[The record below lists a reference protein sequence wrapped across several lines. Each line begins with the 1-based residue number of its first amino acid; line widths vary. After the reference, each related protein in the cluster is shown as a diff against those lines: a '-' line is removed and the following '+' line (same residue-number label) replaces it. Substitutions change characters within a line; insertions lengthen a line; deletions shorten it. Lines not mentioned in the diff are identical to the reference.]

1 MIPYLNL
8 LVAFDKYLFQIA
20 FVFFITWFMKIK
32 IFLWNILVH
41 IVFWMSLP
49 LLLKAQDDVLYFK
62 GKEKKIGRVT
72 EITQKRVEFQPE
84 NSGSTDKIDKDE
96 LELILFGNGSYL
108 TFPNEYRG
116 IEGPSE
122 NRHNEDWLLT
132 KDAFI
137 VACRIDD
144 AEAEPMKV
152 SIPGDDSRIFE
163 VPRSSLVSVL
173 FANGRRQLLGA
184 QPVQIASVLQKKQMK
199 TALDF
204 LAPFEKK
211 KAEVKP
217 SGEFDGK
224 LELDRASQEQL
235 QKRGLQ
241 KTQDL
246 GKYLNLIAN
255 KNTAQEDAA
264 KAVDQAVALFL
275 SDSSQVETKQPSGE
289 RRRDFIRNYLTRLRL
304 LKYTKVVIEWSEV
317 AYVSNLRRGPD
328 GNYYGV
334 ISIQQKF
341 TGFLDNKP
349 VFSDNTRK
357 NIEIVLKTYRK
368 EVDGESVELW
378 DVFLNNIGISD
389 SKG

>member
-1 MIPYLNL
+1 MQINSFIRSFLFCFSFFGL
-8 LVAFDKYLFQIA
+8 LP
-20 FVFFITWFMKIK
+20 
-32 IFLWNILVH
+32 
-41 IVFWMSLP
+41 IVLM
-49 LLLKAQDDVLYFK
+49 AQDDVLYIK

-84 NSGSTDKIDKDE
+84 NNGSTDKIDKTE
-96 LELILFGNGSYL
+96 LELILFGNGSFL

-116 IEGPSE
+116 LEGPAE

-132 KDAFI
+132 KDGFI
-137 VACRIDD
+137 IACRVDD
-144 AEAEPMKV
+144 AEAEPMRV
-152 SIPGDDSRIFE
+152 SIPGDDSRNFE
-163 VPRSSLVSVL
+163 VPRSSLSSVL
-173 FANGRRQLLGA
+173 FGNGRRQLLGT
-184 QPVQIASVLQKKQMK
+184 QPAQIAGILQKRQMK
-199 TALDF
+199 AAGDF
-204 LAPFEKK
+204 LSPFEKK
-211 KAEVKP
+211 KAEAK
-217 SGEFDGK
+217 SAKEFEGK
-224 LELDRASQEQL
+224 LELDRTSQEQL

-255 KNTAQEDAA
+255 KNTASEDAA
-264 KAVDQAVALFL
+264 KAVDQAVELFL

-317 AYVSNLRRGPD
+317 AYVSNLRKGPD

-341 TGFLDNKP
+341 TGYLDNKP